1 MIVTAEIVI
10 LDITDKP
17 ELASS
22 LVECVMKCDYGRTKP
37 QGQAARVFCCFFVCL
52 FFYNI
57 VLVLPYINMHP
68 PRVYTCSPS

>member
-10 LDITDKP
+10 LDISDKP
-17 ELASS
+17 ELVSS

-37 QGQAARVFCCFFVCL
+37 QGQAARVFFF